1 MTKDQ
6 RMHLQKLSKEV
17 LGVASKW
24 KKALNKGEA
33 IKMKSKNSAAI
44 KQDKK
49 IDKKLSPKELKA
61 DIASDR
67 KLLAAKVKKGGK

>member
-1 MTKDQ
+1 
-6 RMHLQKLSKEV
+6 
-17 LGVASKW
+17 
-24 KKALNKGEA
+24 
-33 IKMKSKNSAAI
+33 MKSKNSAAI